1 MLQRHHQD
9 AQLHVRVGLQQSLLV
24 ASVLVEALQVA
35 AQQHGEPVQTQMH
48 MAQQQQ
54 QQEYDQ
60 MMLEGLAVVEQEE
73 SNVHHPGRQL
83 VLLALADR

>member
-1 MLQRHHQD
+1 M
-9 AQLHVRVGLQQSLLV
+9 
-24 ASVLVEALQVA
+24 A
-35 AQQHGEPVQTQMH
+35 AQQHGEPVEAQVH
-48 MAQQQQ
+48 MTQQ

-83 VLLALADR
+83 VLLALPQIDSACSSTSALASIGDASAARAYIGIC